1 MIWYWLQKSSKESTW
16 THIWQIVLLI
26 WSSFL
31 THFTID
37 QTFTCTGGRFGFCAF
52 STTTTKPWQLSFST
66 WIYLVLTVQSS
77 NECNR
82 IHFFVCTIDLSNK
95 YLFLLANAFVQITS
109 TRTTHS
115 WVFYLEQSGLGS
127 SEFQKVHLEL
137 VLRNFQCFYSFYY
150 SPNFFLIL
158 FSESPHMNYTFSARV
173 SES

>member
-52 STTTTKPWQLSFST
+52 STRTTKPWHLSFST
-66 WIYLVLTVQSS
+66 GIYLVLAVQSS

-95 YLFLLANAFVQITS
+95 NLFLLANAFLQINSYELCVIYKNDPLLSVLLGTIWSWLQWVSKSAPWTS
-109 TRTTHS
+109 FEKFS
-115 WVFYLEQSGLGS
+115 MFL
-127 SEFQKVHLEL
+127 L
-137 VLRNFQCFYSFYY
+137 VL
-150 SPNFFLIL
+150 L
-158 FSESPHMNYTFSARV
+158 
-173 SES
+173 